1 MKLIRNMEF
10 NSQIIDNTKENV
22 IEYLNNIV
30 NDYDNDFNGNNGE
43 DYLLQVAKDEGF
55 KTNIDYSINKVMK
68 QYEIDNNI
76 VKAIEDFFD
85 IWFNSDD
92 SYYDEYDYCV
102 YEYKDKLFISFVFM
116 GAY

>member
-10 NSQIIDNTKENV
+10 NSQIINNTMEDV

-30 NDYDNDFNGNNGE
+30 NEYDDDFNGNNGE

-68 QYEIDNNI
+68 QYEIDNDM

-85 IWFNSDD
+85 IWFNSDY
-92 SYYDEYDYCV
+92 SYYIKYDYNV
-102 YEYKDKLFISFVFM
+102 YEYGDKLFISFAFM
-116 GAY
+116 WK

>member
-10 NSQIIDNTKENV
+10 NSQIINNTMKDV

-30 NDYDNDFNGNNGE
+30 DEYDDDFNGNNGE

-68 QYEIDNNI
+68 QYEVDKDM
-76 VKAIEDFFD
+76 VKAIEDFFN

-92 SYYDEYDYCV
+92 NYFDEYDYCV
-102 YEYKDKLFISFVFM
+102 YEYEDKLFISFAFM
-116 GAY
+116 GSY